1 MHDSQ
6 TLTDEERQL
15 LVTLVTDAWN
25 RFRAEGVVSL
35 KPQQCEAILRKISG
49 DDKVIVIAERPEPF
63 IDT

>member
-15 LVTLVTDAWN
+15 LVTLVTDAWD
-25 RFRAEGVVSL
+25 RFRAEAVVSP

-49 DDKVIVIAERPEPF
+49 DDKVIVVTERPEPF